1 MAEQTYPSPPPSLSI
16 RRAGVTIRLT
26 PQALVWED
34 AVTVSH
40 IPYTAITDAEAD
52 PFPAYASSLR
62 VTVRDTG
69 TGHPSVYELL
79 CSPRDA
85 AAFAA
90 AITAQIPRNGD
101 RPPPSD
107 QPAITV
113 APRPDEPPLLARHEP
128 QELATRVLLMLF
140 TLNSLG
146 LIIFG
151 EWFWALMS
159 WCGFIGWYAAGAL
172 LTLAVN
178 GIRSAWLVITKGVR
192 VETRYSHTEQRR
204 DSEGNSTT
212 YQIYTFTDPSGLT
225 REYTHI
231 PGDSDRSTPK
241 QSRNIR
247 FVPSELYHH
256 DISSTFEVVL
266 AFVTTPLLI
275 AAALFAGAIGF
286 VNMPGRL
293 FLLLVG

>member
-26 PQALVWED
+26 PEALVWED

-85 AAFAA
+85 TAFAT

-101 RPPPSD
+101 A
-107 QPAITV
+107 PAASARSAVTV
-113 APRPDEPPLLARHEP
+113 SPRPDEPPLLERCEP

-172 LTLAVN
+172 LTLSVN
-178 GIRSAWLVITKGVR
+178 GIRSAWLVLTKGVR
-192 VETRYSHTEQRR
+192 MEARYSHTETRR
-204 DSEGNSTT
+204 DAEGNSTT
-212 YQIYTFTDPSGLT
+212 YQIYTFTDPDGSA

-231 PGDSDRSTPK
+231 PGDSDHAAPK
-241 QSRNIR
+241 KTRTIR
-247 FVPSELYHH
+247 YVPSELHPR

-266 AFVTTPLLI
+266 AFATTPLLI
-275 AAALFAGAIGF
+275 AAAIFAGAIGF

-293 FLLLVG
+293 FLLIIG